1 MLVVSYSHSSKVSL
15 QFCQV
20 FAVSVA
26 QEFQAVKGYCAKPAD
41 VKPRWFVVDAS
52 DKIVGRL
59 AVKIANILMGKH
71 RPTYTPHVDC
81 GDYVV
86 VVNAEKIRFTG
97 QLMAHET
104 HSSFTKKM
112 ARKEYQ
118 HYTGYPSGRKV
129 ETGANIIQ
137 RKPEFI
143 LHEAVRRMLPKNKL
157 AYQMIK
163 KLKLFSGPAHDHQ
176 AQNPEPLDL

>member
-1 MLVVSYSHSSKVSL
+1 M
-15 QFCQV
+15 
-20 FAVSVA
+20 
-26 QEFQAVKGYCAKPAD
+26 
-41 VKPRWFVVDAS
+41 
-52 DKIVGRL
+52 
-59 AVKIANILMGKH
+59 
-71 RPTYTPHVDC
+71 
-81 GDYVV
+81 
-86 VVNAEKIRFTG
+86 
-97 QLMAHET
+97 T
-104 HSSFTKKM
+104 HDTHASFTKKM

-163 KLKLFSGPAHDHQ
+163 KLKLFVGQAHDHQ